1 MSPHFPVFA
10 ICGYSGSG
18 KTTIVEQLIR
28 HFSRQGLC
36 VAVIKHDAH
45 GPSVDTPGKD
55 SDRFFKAGANV
66 LLNASGEHFFR
77 AHTEDRSLEAFLAE
91 VCPSHDLVLVE
102 GHKTTAMPR
111 KLWLL
116 SEGETAPPETAGHVQ
131 AVLGREEDRYAIAS
145 RWIEAGLKETWLS
158 TPVRAGIL
166 AGGQARRM
174 GQPKHLIR
182 MGDETWIERTVR
194 ILKPFAQDVVLLG
207 QADIPQTLNTLTRL
221 PDVPDRRGPLAGML
235 SAMRWDPT
243 SHWIFAGCDMPQIS
257 PEAIG
262 WLLGTRQ
269 PGVWA
274 TLPRLEAGG
283 PVEPLLGYYDFRART
298 LLENCQGPSELAG
311 RPRIISPLV
320 PAELASAWRNVNTPE
335 ELARL

>member
-18 KTTIVEQLIR
+18 KTTLIELLIR
-28 HFSRQGLC
+28 HFSGQGLR

-66 LLNASGEHFFR
+66 LLNAPNERFFR
-77 AHTEDRSLEAFLAE
+77 AHAEAGDLTTLLSQ

-102 GHKTTAMPR
+102 GHKTTPIPR

-116 SEGETAPPETAGHVQ
+116 SEGETEPPVTAGQVQ
-131 AVLGREEDRYAIAS
+131 AVLERDEDRYAIAS
-145 RWIEAGLKETWLS
+145 RWIEAGLKETCLN
-158 TPVRAGIL
+158 TPVLAGIL
-166 AGGQARRM
+166 TGGQARRM

-182 MGDETWIERTVR
+182 QGDETWIERTVK
-194 ILKPFAQDVVLLG
+194 ILKPFVQDVVILG
-207 QADIPQTLNTLTRL
+207 QADIPPTLNTLTHL
-221 PDVPDRRGPLAGML
+221 PDVPGRRGPLAGML
-235 SAMRWDPT
+235 SAMRWDPS
-243 SHWIFAGCDMPQIS
+243 SHWIFAGCDMPRIS
-257 PEAIG
+257 PEAVG

-274 TLPRLEAGG
+274 TLPRLGAGG
-283 PVEPLLGYYDFRART
+283 PVEPLLGYYDFRSRA
-298 LLENCQGPSELAG
+298 LLESCQGPSELAG
-311 RPRIISPLV
+311 RPRIISPQI
-320 PAELASAWRNVNTPE
+320 PDELANAWRNVNTPE
-335 ELARL
+335 ELASL